1 MPTVRIVNSAI
12 SAILLAIAVLV
23 GAASSVFA
31 SNAAV
36 VVAGGDASA
45 RGYQLLI
52 QQALSE
58 KGISIVDP
66 VELQGSHPI
75 TEDVL
80 PILQRDSV
88 TRLFTLETTQLGSRD
103 LVSLTERSA
112 TDLKPIYVSK
122 MSMAGADE
130 AEVILPRLVDAVLE
144 RKKADEVATVDNVGT
159 QESRPLEK
167 RAGEFYWGGGI
178 AGAMTLEE
186 SVMGAYGGFLRGSF
200 ETVDLRVDLT
210 LGGYGSEDMAMGD
223 FSIAASYLFLNQDIS
238 PFLGGGLG
246 YLVYGVANSDGDFRD
261 GNGLAFTLTTGVEF
275 LRLYPTRLIVEVKF
289 LLPTFQVSEGN
300 DKNYAPIGMFA
311 FSFLF

>member
-1 MPTVRIVNSAI
+1 MYHFRFFTLKSTV
-12 SAILLAIAVLV
+12 ILLGLIAF
-23 GAASSVFA
+23 GAFA
-31 SNAAV
+31 PIAFATNAAV
-36 VVAGGDASA
+36 VVSGGESSA

-58 KGISIVDP
+58 KGIPIVDP
-66 VELQGSHPI
+66 IELQGAHPI
-75 TEDVL
+75 SEDIL
-80 PILQRDSV
+80 PILQRDSI
-88 TRLFTLETTQLGSRD
+88 TRLFTLEITPLGSRD

-112 TDLKPIYVSK
+112 TDLKPIYASK

-130 AEVILPRLVDAVLE
+130 AEVILPRLTDAVLE
-144 RKKADEVATVDNVGT
+144 RKKTEEVATVENVGT

-178 AGAMTLEE
+178 AGAMTMEK
-186 SVMGAYGGFLRGSF
+186 SVKGSYGGFLRGSF

-246 YLVYGVANSDGDFRD
+246 YLVYGVANSEGDFRD

-289 LLPTFQVSEGN
+289 LLPTFQVSEAGE
-300 DKNYAPIGMFA
+300 KNYAPIGMFA